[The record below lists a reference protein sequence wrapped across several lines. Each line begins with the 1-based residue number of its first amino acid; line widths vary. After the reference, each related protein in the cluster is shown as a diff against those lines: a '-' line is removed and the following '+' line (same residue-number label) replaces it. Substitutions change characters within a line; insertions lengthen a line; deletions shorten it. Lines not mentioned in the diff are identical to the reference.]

1 MAKFLFQIT
10 YTETGLRGILEE
22 GGSKRKEAVDV
33 AIKSLNGWLEARYYS
48 FGETDMFIV
57 CELPDNV
64 SASAFSMIASS
75 GGAAK
80 VKTTVLISA
89 EEIDRATKKT
99 VNYQPP
105 GKT

>member
-10 YTETGLRGILEE
+10 YTEKGLQGLLDE
-22 GGSKRKEAVDV
+22 GGSKRKEAVNV
-33 AIKSLNGWLEARYYS
+33 AIKSLDGWLEALYFS
-48 FGETDMFIV
+48 FGETDMFVV
-57 CELPDNV
+57 CELPDNI

-89 EEIDRATKKT
+89 EEIDRATKRT
-99 VNYQPP
+99 VNFPASP
-105 GKT
+105 G

>member
-1 MAKFLFQIT
+1 MAKYLFQIT
-10 YTETGLRGILEE
+10 YTEIGFQSILAE
-22 GGSKRKEAVDV
+22 GGSKRKEAIEV
-33 AIKSLNGWLEARYYS
+33 AIKSLNGWLEALYYS

-75 GGAAK
+75 GGVAR

-99 VNYQPP
+99 IDYRPP
-105 GKT
+105 GK

>member
-1 MAKFLFQIT
+1 MAKYLFQIT
-10 YTETGLRGILEE
+10 YTEIGFQSILAE
-22 GGSKRKEAVDV
+22 GGSKRKEAIEV
-33 AIKSLNGWLEARYYS
+33 AIKSLNGWLEALYYS

-64 SASAFSMIASS
+64 SAAAFSMIASS
-75 GGAAK
+75 GGAAR

-99 VNYQPP
+99 IDYRPP
-105 GKT
+105 GK